1 MFQFDQPHLRVTKPI
16 TFNGVSPV
24 IDQESGKVKSKTVHL
39 PLAAEKGLLEQ
50 NNRLPD
56 GLKMKIEKIP
66 AAPKQETKIIPPPP
80 VVNDII
86 EPVKNKGGRPKKIKE
101 NA

>member
-16 TFNGVSPV
+16 TNNGVSPV
-24 IDQESGKVKSKTVHL
+24 IDQESGKVVTKVIHL
-39 PLAAEKGLLEQ
+39 PIYAEKGLIEQ

-66 AAPKQETKIIPPPP
+66 GYKPEIKIVPPAPIGIDTVE
-80 VVNDII
+80 
-86 EPVKNKGGRPKKIKE
+86 EPVKKKGGRPKKIKE